1 MIKDVGRIARR
12 PDQRKY
18 CLSFDVSKLSDEE
31 RKQYATLENLYA
43 YSFGESQDETKLREG
58 LSATI
63 DDWKKKMGG
72 RNSLEPHISPY
83 LDKIASHDR
92 DAARNLYFFISPVF
106 FYIHVLF
113 ELSRMEWRN
122 ATSWSGMFC
131 ERVAKNLLRAFD
143 RTYSATSFQ
152 TVEKSK
158 FENKVGRLR
167 SDLEAKQFALANELC
182 SLMEII
188 YSLRDTRGPHDVP
201 PPEPLRAQI
210 SASQCLPVY
219 TDYLESLIFLKNDLV
234 KDYDAFVCFFSNL
247 TETKISLTFGVEGAK
262 VTVDHLLKN
271 VLYREGFFA
280 ESEGRRLSDV
290 QMKLK
295 SMSYNFS
302 DPAVA
307 SALWRLSKGKDAML
321 TRKGKRKNYTYHER
335 YPPKEIFKGAV

>member
-1 MIKDVGRIARR
+1 LHD
-12 PDQRKY
+12 
-18 CLSFDVSKLSDEE
+18 
-31 RKQYATLENLYA
+31 
-43 YSFGESQDETKLREG
+43 G
-58 LSATI
+58 LLATI

-72 RNSLEPHISPY
+72 RNSLEPHILPY
-83 LDKIASHDR
+83 LDRIIARDR
-92 DAARNLYFFISPVF
+92 DAARSLYFFISPLF

-131 ERVAKNLLRAFD
+131 ERVAKNLLRAYD
-143 RTYSATSFQ
+143 RTYSTTSFQ

-219 TDYLESLIFLKNDLV
+219 TDYLECLIFLENDLI
-234 KDYDAFVCFFSNL
+234 KDYNAFVCFFSNL
-247 TETKISLTFGVEGAK
+247 TETKISLAFGEEGVK

-271 VLYREGFFA
+271 VLYREGFFG
-280 ESEGRRLSDV
+280 ENGGRRLSDV
-290 QMKLK
+290 QTKLK

-302 DPAVA
+302 DQAVA
-307 SALWRLSKGKDAML
+307 AALYKLSKGKDALL
-321 TRKGKRKNYTYHER
+321 TRRGKRKNYTYHER
-335 YPPKEIFKGAV
+335 YPPKEIFKSAA

>member
-1 MIKDVGRIARR
+1 MHD
-12 PDQRKY
+12 
-18 CLSFDVSKLSDEE
+18 
-31 RKQYATLENLYA
+31 
-43 YSFGESQDETKLREG
+43 G
-58 LSATI
+58 LLATI

-72 RNSLEPHISPY
+72 RNSLEPHILPY
-83 LDKIASHDR
+83 LDRIIARDR
-92 DAARNLYFFISPVF
+92 DAARSLYFFISPLF

-131 ERVAKNLLRAFD
+131 ERVAKNLLRAYD
-143 RTYSATSFQ
+143 RTYSTTSFQ

-219 TDYLESLIFLKNDLV
+219 TDYLECLIFLENDLI
-234 KDYDAFVCFFSNL
+234 KDYNAFVCFFSNL
-247 TETKISLTFGVEGAK
+247 TETKISLAFGEEGVK

-271 VLYREGFFA
+271 VLYREGFFG
-280 ESEGRRLSDV
+280 ENGGRRLSDV
-290 QMKLK
+290 QTKLK

-302 DPAVA
+302 DQAVA
-307 SALWRLSKGKDAML
+307 AALYKLSKGKDALL
-321 TRKGKRKNYTYHER
+321 TRRGKRKNYTYHER
-335 YPPKEIFKGAV
+335 YPPKEIFKSAA